1 LSKETLSR
9 RDQFAINIFLTMLN
23 SPASQGQTLGK
34 IALMSVNTT
43 DMFIEVLDKEPEK
56 ESKIKVTR

>member
-1 LSKETLSR
+1 
-9 RDQFAINIFLTMLN
+9 MLN